1 MEHAIPELRMNL
13 VLFTHPSFLGSRSHA
28 HFARM
33 LVSAYRARGHRV
45 ELRQPAAV
53 VHARVPT
60 GRLSKWAG
68 YADQYLLFPLQM
80 RSAMRRDPA
89 DTLYVFCDQALGPW
103 VPYAAHRPHVV
114 HCHDLLALRS
124 GLGDIAENPT
134 SVTGRIYQLYIRR
147 GFRRARHFISISQK
161 SRADLH
167 HFGGVAPLTSEVVYN
182 GLNHPYRPL
191 PPDIARQV
199 LARAGLPT
207 GENRCLLHVGGGQW
221 YKNSA
226 GVAALYA
233 RYVQDA
239 VDAGKVPLEL
249 WMVSPPPGE
258 SVRNALAK
266 VPPQGRVRF
275 FTGLDTETLEAMYS
289 FAEVLLFPSLDEGFG
304 WPIAEAMACGCP
316 VITTGEAPM
325 TEVGGDA
332 AVYLPRLGRVDDV
345 EAWARVGASALVCVL
360 GRSAADR
367 DRAAQEGRAWSTR
380 FAADVA
386 IDKYLS
392 VYQRVLA
399 LETASTAGV
408 RTDETRSASV

>member
-1 MEHAIPELRMNL
+1 MNL
-13 VLFTHPSFLGSRSHA
+13 VLFTHPAFLGSRSHA

-33 LVSAYRARGHRV
+33 LVSAYQARGHRV
-45 ELRQPAAV
+45 ELRQPEAK
-53 VHARVPT
+53 VHARVPA

-68 YADQYLLFPLQM
+68 YVDQYLLFPLHM
-80 RSAMRRDPA
+80 RAVMRRDPA

-103 VPYAAHRPHVV
+103 VPYAADRPHVV

-134 SVTGRIYQLYIRR
+134 SLTGRVYQRYIRR
-147 GFRRARHFISISQK
+147 GFRRARHFISISLK

-167 HFGGVAPLTSEVVYN
+167 HFGGVKPLTSEVVYN

-191 PPDIARQV
+191 APNTARQV
-199 LARAGLPT
+199 LARAGLPV
-207 GENRCLLHVGGGQW
+207 GERRCLLHVGGGQW

-233 RYVQDA
+233 RYVQDSVRSGSA
-239 VDAGKVPLEL
+239 PLEL

-258 SVRNALAK
+258 AVGRALSK

-275 FTGLDTETLEAMYS
+275 FTGLDTDTLEALYS

-304 WPIAEAMACGCP
+304 WPIVEAMACGCP

-332 AVYLPRLGRVDDV
+332 AVYLPRLGHADDL
-345 EAWARVGASALVCVL
+345 ETWARAGANALSGVL
-360 GRSAADR
+360 GRSVAEREHAAL
-367 DRAAQEGRAWSTR
+367 EGRAWSAR
-380 FAADVA
+380 FAADAA

-399 LETASTAGV
+399 LETDSTAGA
-408 RTDETRSASV
+408 RTNERRSAKV